1 MTRMKSYLIFFL
13 LPLTFS
19 IFFSACEKKI
29 EEDIIQPVEMMVG
42 QKGKAA
48 SLAATTNV
56 QTVRA
61 ALIRYPAVSGTSEYP
76 GDMDIYDYETLR
88 GLLVDE
94 NLPTSIGE
102 LMWDPGYGVRYQSD
116 GHTFTFE
123 VRALSGETITATP
136 EGITKN

>member
-1 MTRMKSYLIFFL
+1 MFFL
-13 LPLTFS
+13 LPLIFS

-29 EEDIIQPVEMMVG
+29 EEDVIQPIEMMVG
-42 QKGKAA
+42 QKSTAT
-48 SLAATTNV
+48 SLAAESNV
-56 QTVRA
+56 FTVRA
-61 ALIRYPAVSGTSEYP
+61 ALLRYPATSPTNQYP

-88 GLLVDE
+88 ELLVDE

-102 LMWDPGYGVRYQSD
+102 LMWDPGYGVMYQSD